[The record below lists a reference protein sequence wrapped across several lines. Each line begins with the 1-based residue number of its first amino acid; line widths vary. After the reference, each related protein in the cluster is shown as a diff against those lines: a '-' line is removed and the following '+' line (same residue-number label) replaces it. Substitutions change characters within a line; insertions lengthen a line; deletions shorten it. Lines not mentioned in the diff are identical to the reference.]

1 MTIKPRKALIFTQK
15 EIWDY
20 NVAGRTRMLFITGSF
35 LEKFMLQERMRNY
48 AR

>member
-1 MTIKPRKALIFTQK
+1 MLAKRKTLK
-15 EIWDY
+15 MDYKRIWDY
-20 NVAGRTRMLFITGSF
+20 SIPGRTRMLFITGGF